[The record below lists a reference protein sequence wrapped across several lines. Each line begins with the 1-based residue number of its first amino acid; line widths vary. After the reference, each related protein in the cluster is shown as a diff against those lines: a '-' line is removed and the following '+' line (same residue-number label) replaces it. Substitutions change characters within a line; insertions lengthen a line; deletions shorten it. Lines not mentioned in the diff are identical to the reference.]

1 MLINFPIVFWIHPRI
16 KKDNSKQSN
25 KYKVKYKVVM
35 QFIKEK
41 GLLKWVEW
49 YCRRWRGI
57 YHGNI

>member
-1 MLINFPIVFWIHPRI
+1 MFINFPIILWLHPRI
-16 KKDNSKQSN
+16 EKDNSKQSN

-41 GLLKWVEW
+41 KWLKWVEW
-49 YCRRWRGI
+49 YYRRWWGI